1 MSNSPARAAAYDILL
16 RVEQQDSYASELL
29 HSTRC
34 AELTSTD
41 HGLATE
47 LVMGTL
53 RWRSSIDAF
62 IGRASLKR
70 PERLDTEVLI
80 ALRLGAYQLGWLD
93 RIPARAAIHESVELV
108 KQARKRS
115 AASFANSVLR
125 KLAVQPH
132 LFESQ
137 AEPLMSPQTPDA
149 IATTSA
155 HPLWLVE
162 RWVEKFGVDVTAAIC
177 SFDQKIPTTAIRL
190 DR

>member
-70 PERLDTEVLI
+70 PEKLDPEVLT

-93 RIPARAAIHESVELV
+93 RIPQRVAVHESVELV
-108 KQARKRS
+108 KRARKRS
-115 AASFANSVLR
+115 AVPFANAVLR
-125 KLAVQPH
+125 KMAASTVEDARQEHRSEMNSPEGSAELARH
-132 LFESQ
+132 L
-137 AEPLMSPQTPDA
+137 
-149 IATTSA
+149 A
-155 HPLWLVE
+155 HPFWLTE
-162 RWVEKFGVDVTAAIC
+162 RWVQTYGLEGAREIC
-177 SFDQKIPTTAIRL
+177 
-190 DR
+190 